1 MTAVKYKTCKN
12 SHKTGSKLGGF
23 LFENPLVYLIFLLI
37 ISFLILFLCPHTV
50 IFNQSK
56 DDSAEGFSDI
66 SDFNVNIPSVSQLF
80 QNSIS
85 EPLKL
90 AKEGP
95 LPALCSILKDSEKFD
110 CFPRGNVSEAACNL
124 RGCCWVPVN
133 SSKQGIGVPY
143 CYYPSKFKSYKYV
156 NVSQTDTAITAY
168 LENVVNSSYPNNI
181 QLLKIDIKFLHENI
195 LQVKV
200 GFNIKLAVLFFFQFE
215 TLTSL
220 FTVQGMLRR
229 I

>member
-1 MTAVKYKTCKN
+1 MTAVKYKTCQN
-12 SHKTGSKLGGF
+12 SHKTGSKIGRF
-23 LFENPLVYLIFLLI
+23 LFKNPLAYLVFLLI
-37 ISFLILFLCPHTV
+37 VSFLILFLCPHTV
-50 IFNQSK
+50 IFGQSK
-56 DDSAEGFSDI
+56 DDSTDGCSDI
-66 SDFNVNIPSVSQLF
+66 SDFSVNIPSVSQLF

-85 EPLKL
+85 EPLKPT
-90 AKEGP
+90 KEEPP

-110 CFPRGNVSEAACNL
+110 CFPQGNSSEAACNL

-143 CYYPSKFKSYKYV
+143 CYYPSTFRSYKYV

-181 QLLKIDIKFLHENI
+181 QLLKIDINFLHENV

-200 GFNIKLAVLFFFQFE
+200 G
-215 TLTSL
+215 
-220 FTVQGMLRR
+220 
-229 I
+229 